1 MKSVCEALDVAALS
15 RNLARQLGRR
25 SVSADMREFASYFVA
40 LQHAR
45 HLADYDPGADFSPSS
60 VERLVDA
67 AEIAIAAFD
76 RTDPEEQADALA
88 LLLTGPRA

>member
-67 AEIAIAAFD
+67 AKSLLPLSIAPT
-76 RTDPEEQADALA
+76 RRSR
-88 LLLTGPRA
+88 LTRWRFC